1 MSGLLGTL
9 DRIKVVIDWVAY
21 RKTEVLSEEESQS
34 WAIFRT
40 WLIIVLGMNIN
51 AKLICD
57 FKSATPLNDNTQS
70 QNLST

>member
-34 WAIFRT
+34 
-40 WLIIVLGMNIN
+40 
-51 AKLICD
+51 
-57 FKSATPLNDNTQS
+57 
-70 QNLST
+70 